1 MCYLLSPKTP
11 VIFKMEK
18 QRLKEK
24 KNGFPNS
31 IHSVGDGAAS

>member
-1 MCYLLSPKTP
+1 MCYLLSSQTP

-24 KNGFPNS
+24 KNGLPNS
-31 IHSVGDGAAS
+31 IHSVGDGAGS